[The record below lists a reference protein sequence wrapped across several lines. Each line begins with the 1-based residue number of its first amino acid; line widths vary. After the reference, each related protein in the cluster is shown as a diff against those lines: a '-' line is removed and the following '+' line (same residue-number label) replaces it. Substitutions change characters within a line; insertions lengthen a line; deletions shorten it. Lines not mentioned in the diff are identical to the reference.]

1 MTKSGQKVT
10 LIGRSVGARPEMF
23 DTTGAVTSRITKAVI
38 PAAGFGTRF
47 LPATKATPKEMLPLI
62 DKPTIQ
68 YVVEE
73 AVAAGIEDILIIT
86 GRSKRSIEDHFDRAP
101 ELEAALAEGG
111 KQEQLDEVVAISE
124 LANIHFIRQGE
135 MRGLGHAVGMARHHI
150 GNESFAV
157 LLGDDVMH
165 HSSTVLKDM
174 ISASERLNKSV
185 VALKDVP
192 REDIKSYGCAAGEDE
207 GDGLVKITGIVEKPE
222 PAEAPSTLA
231 VMGRYV
237 LTPDIFDILEKTEP
251 GKGGEIQLTDALAQ
265 QMAGGNLYG
274 NVFTK
279 GRFDIGKKLDFLRAT
294 VELALDREDIADE
307 FRAFLHDVLAGK
319 SEIR

>member
-1 MTKSGQKVT
+1 M
-10 LIGRSVGARPEMF
+10 
-23 DTTGAVTSRITKAVI
+23 TSRVKKAVI

-86 GRSKRSIEDHFDRAP
+86 GRSKRSIEDHFDRNP
-101 ELEAALAEGG
+101 ELEAALADGG
-111 KQEQLDEVVAISE
+111 KTEQLNEIKTIAE

-135 MRGLGHAVGMARHHI
+135 MKGLGHAVGMARQHI
-150 GNESFAV
+150 GDESFAV

-165 HSSTVLKDM
+165 HTSTVLKDM
-174 ISASERLNKSV
+174 ITASQESGKSV

-192 REDIKSYGCAAGEDE
+192 REDIKSYGCAAGDDL
-207 GDGLVKITGIVEKPE
+207 GNNLVKITGIVEKPE

-237 LTPDIFDILEKTEP
+237 ITPDIFDILAKTEA
-251 GKGGEIQLTDALAQ
+251 GKGGEIQLTDALAA
-265 QMAGGNLYG
+265 QMNAGNLLG
-274 NVFTK
+274 HVFTK

-307 FRAFLHDVLAGK
+307 FRAFLHDVLDGK